1 VPNHIV
7 NFLGAAVFAGEALGI
22 TFFGAAVLAATF
34 FGTLAAP
41 LGFVGSSIGA
51 FAGVFA
57 GVFAGI
63 FAGIFAGVGAVA
75 LTAGFGAGLAFAGAG
90 FFATSMPPPGVI
102 LIGMPEAVMVVS
114 PFFSCAFSMSF
125 FPMLRTR
132 PFVVVI
138 VVAPVFL
145 ASSTADAGTFMVTP
159 DASVSSF
166 MAPAG
171 GAG

>member
-1 VPNHIV
+1 MPNHIV
-7 NFLGAAVFAGEALGI
+7 NFLGAAVFAGKALDI

-34 FGTLAAP
+34 FGAFAAP
-41 LGFVGSSIGA
+41 LSLVGA
-51 FAGVFA
+51 FIDA
-57 GVFAGI
+57 
-63 FAGIFAGVGAVA
+63 FAGVGATVF
-75 LTAGFGAGLAFAGAG
+75 TAGFGAELAFAGAG
-90 FFATSMPPPGVI
+90 FLATSMPPPGVI